1 MIKQK
6 NENNISQKIARN
18 FSRYAHTYDNHAQL
32 QKLMAEKLAS
42 FLPKNTSDQ
51 VLEIGC
57 GTGLFTKYLIAK
69 PAKKIFLNDISPGMI
84 KYMRLKISLPP
95 YSQIILGNAEMLKFQ
110 MVDMIAA
117 NAVFQWFKNPR
128 VVLGRLNSY
137 IKENGSLVFSTF
149 GPSTLAELR
158 KVTQL
163 ESPALL
169 LSKNEWCKLLEEA
182 GFTVNLS
189 AKESHKTFFPNT
201 FRLLKNLQQI
211 GAAPT
216 QMTNLKKLRQ
226 LINDYDDIC
235 FTKQGVYANWE
246 LLYFSAIN
254 KR

>member
-1 MIKQK
+1 
-6 NENNISQKIARN
+6 
-18 FSRYAHTYDNHAQL
+18 
-32 QKLMAEKLAS
+32 
-42 FLPKNTSDQ
+42 
-51 VLEIGC
+51 
-57 GTGLFTKYLIAK
+57 
-69 PAKKIFLNDISPGMI
+69 
-84 KYMRLKISLPP
+84 
-95 YSQIILGNAEMLKFQ
+95 

-128 VVLGRLNSY
+128 IVLGRLKTY

-158 KVTQL
+158 KVTPL

-169 LSKNEWCKLLEEA
+169 LSKNEWCKLIQEA

-189 AKESHKTFFPNT
+189 TLESPALLLSKNEWCKLIQEAGFTVNLSTKESHKTFFPST
-201 FRLLKNLQQI
+201 LSLLKNLQQI
-211 GAAPT
+211 GSAPT
-216 QMTNLKKLRQ
+216 QMTSPKILRQ

-254 KR
+254 KQ

>member
-6 NENNISQKIARN
+6 SENNISQEIGWH
-18 FSRYAHTYDNHAQL
+18 FSKYAHVYDKHAQL
-32 QKLMAEKLAS
+32 QSLMAEKLAS
-42 FLPKNTSDQ
+42 FLPSNTPEQ
-51 VLEIGC
+51 ILEIGC
-57 GTGLFTKYLIAK
+57 GTGLFTKYLLAT
-69 PAKKIFLNDISPGMI
+69 PVKKIFLNDISPEMI
-84 KYMRLKISLPP
+84 KCMRLKISLPP
-95 YSQIILGNAEMLKFQ
+95 YSQIIQGNAELLKFK

-137 IKENGSLVFSTF
+137 IKANGSLVFSTF

-158 KVTQL
+158 KVASL

-169 LSKNEWCKLLEEA
+169 LSKNEWCKLIEEA
-182 GFTVNLS
+182 GFTVHLS

-201 FRLLKNLQQI
+201 LSLLKNLQQI

-216 QMTNLKKLRQ
+216 QMTNPKKLRQ

-235 FTKQGVYANWE
+235 FTKQGVHATWE

-254 KR
+254 KQ